1 MIALVDYG
9 AGNLTSVRKALGT
22 LGADVVTPLE
32 PEALATAAGI
42 IVPGVGH
49 FDVTRA
55 LDERWRRAIGDAVE
69 RGIPLLGICVG
80 LQWLF
85 EGSEEA
91 PGLPGMSLF
100 SGHCA
105 KLPSHAETGNL
116 KVPHVGWNALTS
128 VRDDGLLSGIEN
140 GSSVYFTHSYAA
152 PVVGDTAAVTTY
164 GVPFTAAVERGQ
176 VAGVQFHPEKSGDTG
191 IRILS
196 NWLDRVRDA
205 RMNLRTQAPGPQSQA
220 ASRVGAVREP
230 PLQLAKRVIACL
242 DVRDGKVVKGVNFEG
257 LRDAGDPAALAA
269 HYNAV
274 GIDELVIL
282 DVTATIESRQA
293 RAQTIAHVAREI
305 FIPLCVGGGIRS
317 EDDAAAAI
325 EAGADKVSVNTAA
338 LEQPSLITT
347 LAARYGSQAVV
358 VAIDAKRINGR
369 FVVYARSGQ
378 AETPRDAVEWAAEA
392 AERGA
397 GEILLTSIDK
407 DGTKSGFDCTM
418 TRAVSTQVPIPV
430 IASGGAG
437 TFEHFAEVFVDGRAD
452 AALAASV
459 FHFNEHSVTDLK
471 RFLAGR
477 GIPVRARTFELLNF

>member
-9 AGNLTSVRKALGT
+9 AGNLTSVRKALST
-22 LGADVVTPLE
+22 LGADVVTPPE
-32 PEALATAAGI
+32 PGSLSTAAGI

-55 LDERWRRAIGDAVE
+55 IDTRWRDAIGEAVG
-69 RGIPLLGICVG
+69 RGIPLLGVCVG

-91 PGLPGMSLF
+91 PGLPGLGLF
-100 SGHCA
+100 PGFCA
-105 KLPSHAETGNL
+105 RLPSDAPDGDEHNL
-116 KVPHVGWNALTS
+116 KVPHVGWNALTA
-128 VRDDGLLSGIEN
+128 VRADDLLSGIDN
-140 GSSVYFTHSYAA
+140 GAQVYFTHSYAA
-152 PVVGDTAAVTTY
+152 PVVGCTAAVTTY
-164 GVPFTAAVERGQ
+164 GVPFTAVVERGH

-191 IRILS
+191 IRILG
-196 NWLDRVRDA
+196 NWLDRVRGA
-205 RMNLRTQAPGPQSQA
+205 GPGPTPQA
-220 ASRVGAVREP
+220 SGLQASKAP
-230 PLQLAKRVIACL
+230 SLHALSKRVIACL

-257 LRDAGDPAALAA
+257 LRDAGDPSALAA
-269 HYNAV
+269 HYNRA

-282 DVTATIESRQA
+282 DVTATLESRQA
-293 RAQTIAHVAREI
+293 RAQTVAGVAREI

-338 LEQPSLITT
+338 LQNPSLITT

-358 VAIDAKRINGR
+358 VAIDAKRNNDR
-369 FVVYARSGQ
+369 FLVHARSGQ
-378 AETPRDAVEWAAEA
+378 AATSREAVEWAAEA
-392 AERGA
+392 ADRGA

-407 DGTKSGFDCTM
+407 DGTKSGFDCAM
-418 TRAVSTQVPIPV
+418 TAAVSTAVPIPV

-437 TFEHFAEVFVDGRAD
+437 TFEHFAEVFIQGRAD

-471 RFLAGR
+471 QFLQAR
-477 GIPVRARTFELLNF
+477 GIATRQV